1 MSNSTTSDIPAQLQ
15 NIIPLSSTN
24 DVFATQIITNYLIYD
39 PIFSA
44 ASPGSILRLARTCK
58 AAHAAMRDY
67 FSRAFDINNHLSRFF
82 DDPLA
87 FRSLQAQTNTLIS
100 GSFAL
105 QFFDRS
111 VYQGSDLNLYVP
123 SLHHKE
129 IGRWLVAHGYEY
141 VPGHDEDV
149 DDDNEDPDSE
159 EDSDENRLH
168 YLDWVRERLIQGF
181 SKEFSF
187 QKRPSSKTDE
197 TFHVRL
203 TVVTS
208 CPMEVI
214 LGFHSTAV
222 LNVISWDRAYSLYP
236 RATFEHRKSLL
247 LLEGYTHL
255 TDIIEKYSNRNFEF
269 VRTLDHPSLTS
280 DPALASTPRWIGDG
294 YSWILDLPTNG
305 ITLPPP
311 LSKQLTR
318 DPCYLTTWRCF
329 EVVLPWRPRSM
340 TPVIVG
346 LCYVIPPNS

>member
-1 MSNSTTSDIPAQLQ
+1 MSNSTSDIPAQLQ
-15 NIIPLSSTN
+15 NISLSSTN

-39 PIFSA
+39 LIFSA

-67 FSRAFDINNHLSRFF
+67 FPRAFNINKHLSHFF

-100 GSFAL
+100 GSSAL

-111 VYQGSDLNLYVP
+111 IYQGSDLNLYV
-123 SLHHKE
+123 SFLYRKE
-129 IGRWLVAHGYEY
+129 IGRWLVADGYEY
-141 VPGHDEDV
+141 VPSDEDV
-149 DDDNEDPDSE
+149 DDDNEDPDFE

-168 YLDWVRERLIQGF
+168 HLDWVRERLIQGF
-181 SKEFSF
+181 AKEFSF
-187 QKRPSSKTDE
+187 QKRPSSKTKE
-197 TFHVRL
+197 ALHVRL

-214 LGFHSTAV
+214 FWFHSTAV

-236 RATFEHRKSLL
+236 RATFEHRKSVL
-247 LLEGYTHL
+247 LLEERSYL
-255 TDIIEKYSNRNFEF
+255 TDIIEKYSNRGFEF
-269 VRTLDHPSLTS
+269 VHTLDLPTLKS
-280 DPALASTPRWIGDG
+280 DPALDSTPRWIGDG
-294 YSWILDLPTNG
+294 HSWILDLPTNG

-311 LSKQLTR
+311 ISPLSKPLTR

-329 EVVLPWRPRSM
+329 EVVLPGRCSPNGIGTEPTR
-340 TPVIVG
+340 VI
-346 LCYVIPPNS
+346 